1 MEKIIVRAN
10 ERGLADH
17 GWLQARHTFSFAGYY
32 NPERV
37 HFGTLRVFNDD
48 IVAGGMGFGM
58 HPHDNMEIVTIPIK
72 GSLEHKDS
80 QGNHGVITNGE
91 VQVMSAG
98 SGINHSEFNHSK
110 DEDVNLMQIWVF
122 TRTRDIEPR
131 YDQKKFDPEGRK
143 NKFQVV
149 VSPEENKESLW
160 VNQYVYFN
168 LGDFDKGQN
177 VKYERKLKNNGLWIF
192 MIEGEAE
199 IAGEKLGRRDSIG
212 ITDADDIE
220 IKFSEDSQ
228 ILVMDVPMN

>member
-17 GWLQARHTFSFAGYY
+17 GWLKARHTFSFAGYY

-48 IVAGGMGFGM
+48 VVAGGMGFGM

-80 QGNHGVITNGE
+80 QGNSGVITNGE

-98 SGINHSEFNHSK
+98 SGIHHSEFNHSK

-131 YDQKKFDPEGRK
+131 YDQKRFDAEGRK

-177 VKYERKLKNNGLWIF
+177 IKYERKLKNNGLWIF

-199 IAGEKLGRRDSIG
+199 IDGEKLGRRDSMG
-212 ITDADDIE
+212 ITGADDID

>member
-17 GWLQARHTFSFAGYY
+17 GWLKARHTFSFASYY
-32 NPERV
+32 NPERT

-48 IVAGGMGFGM
+48 VVAGGMGFGA

-72 GSLEHKDS
+72 GTLEHKDN
-80 QGNHGVITNGE
+80 QGNSGVITNGE

-98 SGINHSEFNHSK
+98 SGIEHSEFNHSK
-110 DEDVNLMQIWVF
+110 DEEVNLMQIWVF

-131 YDQKKFDPEGRK
+131 YDQKKFDAEGRK
-143 NKFQVV
+143 NKFQIV
-149 VSPEENKESLW
+149 VSPEENKDSLW

-177 VKYERKLKNNGLWIF
+177 VKYERKLKSNGLWIF

-199 IAGEKLGRRDSIG
+199 IAGEKISRRDSIG
-212 ITDADDIE
+212 ITGADDIE
-220 IKFSEDSQ
+220 MKFSEDSK
-228 ILVMDVPMN
+228 ILIIDVPMN